1 MVIDSRHQ
9 QGVTRIEL
17 RGELDE
23 AHNPQLRGALRLSID
38 AGEPDIVLDLCGVPY
53 VSAGALRVL
62 VGALKAQQGRG
73 GTLRL
78 AGPCAQVRDKLVQ
91 TQLIRVF
98 AVEEAAA
105 PKSPSGGSRQADR
118 VASNQATSPA
128 SCRAL
133 FATAVLCGYAVLLR
147 ASRRLLGLLG
157 ALIVAHLRQQV
168 LGVGL

>member
-1 MVIDSRHQ
+1 MAFDPVPPSRAPETTDTTCRVAATKRSRGTPLVIGSRCHE
-9 QGVTRIEL
+9 GVTRIQV

-23 AHNPQLRGALRLSID
+23 AHNPQLRGALRQSIE
-38 AGEPDIVLDLCGVPY
+38 AGEADIVLDLCGVPY
-53 VSAGALRVL
+53 VSQGALGVL

-105 PKSPSGGSRQADR
+105 
-118 VASNQATSPA
+118 
-128 SCRAL
+128 L
-133 FATAVLCGYAVLLR
+133 
-147 ASRRLLGLLG
+147 
-157 ALIVAHLRQQV
+157 
-168 LGVGL
+168 